1 MSDPAEGLEVYLV
14 GGAVRDQLLNY
25 CYDESDWVV
34 LGSTVDELLKRGF
47 KRVGKDFP
55 VFLHPDTGEEFAL
68 ARTERKSGH
77 GYAGFQV
84 HASPEVTLEEDLAR
98 RDLTI
103 NAMAKSASG
112 HIVDP
117 YNGQGDL
124 NRKLLKHVSDNFS
137 EDPLRVLR
145 VARFAARYHHLSFS
159 IAEETQALM
168 RVLSRSGELDFLVAE
183 RVWRETERALAEP
196 SPDIYFRV
204 LSECDA
210 AETLFKGID
219 LARGIPLLTYA
230 AANTSRADCRW
241 AALLSKTPDKQI
253 TTLYQTMQWPKRF
266 QQLALAISHADT
278 LSIRSAR
285 EAVALISR
293 LDAWRRDEL
302 FDGFCTTLLAMSDA
316 SEMQSAIERLAE
328 SRHIAKPISM
338 DAVAHL
344 NLTGPE
350 IGHAIEAARIESIAH
365 LF

>member
-1 MSDPAEGLEVYLV
+1 MSDPAPGLEVYLV

-25 CYDESDWVV
+25 PYDESDWVV
-34 LGSTVDELLKRGF
+34 VGSTADELLKRGF
-47 KRVGKDFP
+47 KQVGKDFP

-117 YNGQGDL
+117 YDGQGDL
-124 NRKLLKHVSDNFS
+124 SKKLLKHVSDNFS

-145 VARFAARYHHLSFS
+145 VARFAARYHHLGFS

-168 RVLSRSGELDFLVAE
+168 QMLSHSGELDFLVAE

-204 LSECDA
+204 LSECGA
-210 AETLFKGID
+210 ADTLFNGLDLAKGIPQ
-219 LARGIPLLTYA
+219 LAGA
-230 AANTSRADCRW
+230 AANTTRADCRW
-241 AALLSKTPDKQI
+241 AALLSKTEDEQI
-253 TTLYQTMQWPKRF
+253 TALYQTMQWPKRF
-266 QQLALAISHADT
+266 QQLAFAVSHADA
-278 LSIRSAR
+278 LSIMSASD
-285 EAVALISR
+285 AVALISQ
-293 LDAWRRDEL
+293 LDAWRRDEP
-302 FDGFCTTLLAMSDA
+302 FDGFCTTLIAMSNA
-316 SEMQSAIERLAE
+316 SEMRSAIERLAE
-328 SRHIAKPISM
+328 SRRIAKPISM

-350 IGHAIEAARIESIAH
+350 IGRAIEAARIESIAH